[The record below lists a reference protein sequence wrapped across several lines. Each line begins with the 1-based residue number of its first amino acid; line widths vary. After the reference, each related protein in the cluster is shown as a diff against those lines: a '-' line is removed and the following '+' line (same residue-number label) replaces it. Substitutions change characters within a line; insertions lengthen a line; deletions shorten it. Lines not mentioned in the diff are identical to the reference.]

1 MRTRISWGFVLLV
14 CCGWLFAGC
23 RPEAPKVSLHQAVLK
38 DDLRVVKQHIEART
52 DLNTKDANGWT
63 PLHLAALRGNLAIA
77 KALVE
82 GGADPQSAGQ
92 GGKSPLDLA
101 RERGQ
106 VAMAKFFLELP
117 AKGQR
122 PTGRGL
128 VDGGLGVSGAM
139 ETP

>member
-1 MRTRISWGFVLLV
+1 MRTRTGWGWILLA
-14 CCGWLFAGC
+14 CCGWLLVGC
-23 RPEAPKVSLHQAVLK
+23 RPEAPKTSLHQAVLK
-38 DDLRVVKQHIEART
+38 DDLRLVKQHIEART

-63 PLHLAALRGNLAIA
+63 PLHLASLRGNLGIV

-82 GGADPQSAGQ
+82 GGADLQAAGQ

-106 VAMAKFFLELP
+106 VAVAKFFMEIP
-117 AKGQR
+117 AKGQGT
-122 PTGRGL
+122 TGRGL
-128 VDGGLGVSGAM
+128 VDGGLGVSSVL